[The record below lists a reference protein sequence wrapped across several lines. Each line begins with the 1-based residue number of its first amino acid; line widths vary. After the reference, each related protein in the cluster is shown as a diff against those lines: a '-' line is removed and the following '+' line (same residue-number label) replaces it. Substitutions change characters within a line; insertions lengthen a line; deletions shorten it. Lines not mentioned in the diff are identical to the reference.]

1 MYHIFRDKFIRMNA
15 STPHR
20 TINYTHSTDTPTLYP
35 SFAPRRQLHRTT
47 TSVAHSAAPPEHYPW
62 PIQADTHM
70 IRLVLTTPVGVGP
83 SGVLQCLQPPI
94 LTLIKVPPPPGG
106 GSSSISNSSIS
117 RTRSPPKCRTQPAA
131 PPSSARTTDTLTSS
145 ATRMPCPSRGP

>member
-83 SGVLQCLQPPI
+83 SGVLQCPQPPI
-94 LTLIKVPPPPGG
+94 LTLIKVPPPGG